1 MTTIQQQQAQP
12 SQNLGLTS
20 NYMSMSDQA
29 ILNRMNNPELD
40 DMEMLEDLGGYPG

>member
-1 MTTIQQQQAQP
+1 
-12 SQNLGLTS
+12 
-20 NYMSMSDQA
+20 MSMSDQA